1 MYADSNTTIL
11 EIMKDPYSI
20 LGVDKTSS
28 ANEIKKAY
36 RKLAKEYHPDKAEGN
51 EEKFKEIADAYE
63 TLSNPQKKARYDQMS
78 NNPFA
83 DFGHDF
89 TGSMFED
96 LLRNQNFSGAFNQR
110 YGFNTKGRNTTGLL
124 RITLA
129 DAYYGTSR
137 DVQLGMKTV
146 KLDIPAGIRSGQKL
160 RLKGLGQRGQT
171 EELNG
176 DLIMTIEVG
185 EDPRFYVDNQGL
197 HTIKNI
203 NLYDAL
209 LGGKGKLDCFDK
221 TITFTIPPGTNS
233 GKVLRI
239 KGKGFPIYKQEGKY
253 SDLLIGI
260 HVDIPTNLDEEDKE
274 LIRKI
279 KNKYIDE

>member
-1 MYADSNTTIL
+1 
-11 EIMKDPYSI
+11 MKDPYSI

-110 YGFNTKGRNTTGLL
+110 YGFNTKGR
-124 RITLA
+124 
-129 DAYYGTSR
+129 
-137 DVQLGMKTV
+137 MKTV

-171 EELNG
+171 EDLNG
-176 DLIMTIEVG
+176 DLIMTIEVV
-185 EDPRFYVDNQGL
+185 DDKNFFIDNQGL
-197 HTIKNI
+197 HTIKHI
-203 NLYDAL
+203 SLYDAL
-209 LGGKGKLDCFDK
+209 LGGKDKIDCFDK
-221 TITFTIPPGTNS
+221 TITFTIPPGTPN
-233 GKVLRI
+233 GKTLRI

-253 SDLLIGI
+253 SDLLVNVI
-260 HVDIPTNLDEEDKE
+260 VDIPLDLDEEDKSMIE
-274 LIRKI
+274 KI
-279 KNKYIDE
+279 KNKHNGKR

>member
-1 MYADSNTTIL
+1 
-11 EIMKDPYSI
+11 MKDPYNI
-20 LGVDKTSS
+20 LGVDKTASDK
-28 ANEIKKAY
+28 EIKKAY
-36 RKLAKEYHPDKAEGN
+36 RKLAKENHPDKVEGN

-63 TLSNPQKKARYDQMS
+63 TLGNPQKKAQYDQGA

-110 YGFNTKGRNTTGLL
+110 YGYNTKGRNTTGVL

-137 DVQLGMKTV
+137 DVSIGMKTI

-171 EELNG
+171 EDLSG
-176 DLIMTIEVG
+176 DLIMTIEVLN
-185 EDPRFYVDNQGL
+185 DNNFFVDNQGL
-197 HTIKNI
+197 HSIKNI
-203 NLYDAL
+203 SLYDAL
-209 LGGKGKLDCFDK
+209 LGGKETIDCFDK
-221 TITFTIPPGTNS
+221 TITFTIPPGTTH
-233 GKVLRI
+233 GKVLRV
-239 KGKGFPIYKQEGKY
+239 KGKGFPIYKQGGKF
-253 SDLLIGI
+253 SDLLISI
-260 HVDIPTNLDEEDKE
+260 VVDIPTYLDDEDKK
-274 LIRKI
+274 LIQKL
-279 KNKYIDE
+279 KDKHNEKG

>member
-1 MYADSNTTIL
+1 
-11 EIMKDPYSI
+11 MKDPYSI

-28 ANEIKKAY
+28 DQEIKKAY
-36 RKLAKEYHPDKAEGN
+36 RKLAKENHPDKVEGN
-51 EEKFKEIADAYE
+51 EERFKEIADAYD
-63 TLSNPQKKARYDQMS
+63 TLSNPQKKAQFDQMS

-110 YGFNTKGRNTTGLL
+110 YGFNTKGRNTTGVL

-129 DAYYGTSR
+129 DSYYGISR
-137 DVQLGMKTV
+137 DVSLGMKTV
-146 KLDIPAGIRSGQKL
+146 KVDIPAGIRSGQKL

-176 DLIMTIEVG
+176 DLIMTIEVIN
-185 EDPRFYVDNQGL
+185 DNNFFVDNQGL

-203 NLYDAL
+203 SLYDAL
-209 LGGKGKLDCFDK
+209 LGGKEMIDCFDK
-221 TITFTIPPGTNS
+221 TITFTIPPGTAN
-233 GKVLRI
+233 GKVLRV
-239 KGKGFPIYKQEGKY
+239 KGKGFPIYKQENKF
-253 SDLLIGI
+253 SDLLISI
-260 HVDIPTNLDEEDKE
+260 IVDIPTNLDEEDKK
-274 LIRKI
+274 LIQKI
-279 KNKYIDE
+279 KNKHNGKR

>member
-1 MYADSNTTIL
+1 
-11 EIMKDPYSI
+11 MKDPYNI

-28 ANEIKKAY
+28 ENDIKKAY

-63 TLSNPQKKARYDQMS
+63 TLGNPQKKAQYDQMA

-110 YGFNTKGRNTTGLL
+110 YGYNSKGRNSTGVL

-129 DAYYGTSR
+129 DSYYGTSR
-137 DVQLGMKTV
+137 DVRIGMKTV
-146 KLDIPAGIRSGQKL
+146 KVDIPPGIRNGQKL

-171 EELNG
+171 EDLNG
-176 DLIMTIEVG
+176 DLIMTIEIIN
-185 EDPRFYVDNQGL
+185 DNNFFVDNQGL

-203 NLYDAL
+203 SLFDAL
-209 LGGKGKLDCFDK
+209 LGGKDSLDVYDK
-221 TITFTIPPGTNS
+221 KISFSIPSGTSN
-233 GKVLRI
+233 GKVLRV
-239 KGKGFPIYKQEGKY
+239 KGKGFPIYKQENKY
-253 SDLLIGI
+253 SDLLISI
-260 HVDIPTNLDEEDKE
+260 IVDITTNLDQEDKK
-274 LIRKI
+274 LIEKI
-279 KNKYIDE
+279 KNKYNGKG

>member
-1 MYADSNTTIL
+1 
-11 EIMKDPYSI
+11 MKDPYSI

-51 EEKFKEIADAYE
+51 EEKFKEVADAYE
-63 TLSNPQKKARYDQMS
+63 TLSNPQKKAQFDQMS

-110 YGFNTKGRNTTGLL
+110 YGFNTKGRNTTGVL

-129 DAYYGTSR
+129 DSYYGISR
-137 DVQLGMKTV
+137 DVSLGMKTV
-146 KLDIPAGIRSGQKL
+146 KVDIPAGIRSGQKL

-176 DLIMTIEVG
+176 DLIMTIEVIN
-185 EDPRFYVDNQGL
+185 DNNFFVDNQGL

-203 NLYDAL
+203 SLYDAL
-209 LGGKGKLDCFDK
+209 LGGKEMIDCFDK
-221 TITFTIPPGTNS
+221 TITFTIPPGTAN
-233 GKVLRI
+233 GKVLRV
-239 KGKGFPIYKQEGKY
+239 KGKGFPIYKQENKF
-253 SDLLIGI
+253 SDLLISI
-260 HVDIPTNLDEEDKE
+260 IVDIPTNLDEEDKK
-274 LIRKI
+274 LIQKI
-279 KNKYIDE
+279 KNKHNGKR